1 MDKKSFLIILGT
13 AHLATTPGKCAPDKS
28 IREAFYSRDRINAI
42 YTRLKALGYNVT
54 IDYPD
59 LQPVARI
66 KSTSAKTEQSRELI
80 YRCEIVNNLCRKW
93 GPSNCLYLSLHIN
106 AAGSGGK
113 WLKAGGW
120 SVYTSVGKTKAD
132 ILAEHLYDAAAVE
145 LAHYAAMMEEGK
157 KSGAYDSKQRPFRTD
172 KTDGDRDQEANFYVL
187 RKTIC
192 PAVLT
197 ENLFQDNRSDVA
209 FLLSDEGK
217 KAIENLHIAGIR
229 SYIDAL

>member
-1 MDKKSFLIILGT
+1 
-13 AHLATTPGKCAPDKS
+13 
-28 IREAFYSRDRINAI
+28 
-42 YTRLKALGYNVT
+42 
-54 IDYPD
+54 
-59 LQPVARI
+59 
-66 KSTSAKTEQSRELI
+66 
-80 YRCEIVNNLCRKW
+80 
-93 GPSNCLYLSLHIN
+93 
-106 AAGSGGK
+106 
-113 WLKAGGW
+113 
-120 SVYTSVGKTKAD
+120 
-132 ILAEHLYDAAAVE
+132 
-145 LAHYAAMMEEGK
+145 MMEEGK